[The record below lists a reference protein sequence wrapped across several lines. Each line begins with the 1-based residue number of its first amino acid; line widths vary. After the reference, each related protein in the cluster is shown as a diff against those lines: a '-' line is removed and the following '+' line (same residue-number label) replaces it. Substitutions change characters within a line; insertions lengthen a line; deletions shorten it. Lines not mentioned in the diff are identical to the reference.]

1 VTRHTTHVE
10 EKARRLPVIDSADIV
25 VLGGGSAGLSAA
37 VSAARLGADVLL
49 IERYGF
55 LGGVATAA
63 MVTSFCGLYLD
74 RTYDACRIVRG
85 FADDLL
91 SLIDA
96 QGGLAPPR
104 RVKPGAVSQA
114 FDVTAYKFA
123 ADDLVDD
130 AGVRLRLHSFGVAA
144 LLDPDDDSRIG
155 HIVVES
161 KSGRGAIAGKV
172 FIDASGDGD
181 LASVSGCTF
190 EIGDE
195 HGFMQYPT
203 TMFRMRN
210 VEDVLTAGIRKTIGS
225 KVADAIASGEYD
237 LPRKYVS
244 VSPQPFSTEWRANA
258 TQVRGERDEAIDG
271 TDVLQLSRAETEG
284 RRQVREFHR
293 FLKNRVDGFA
303 NSSILDTA
311 PQIGIRE
318 TRRILGERELDAEHV
333 AEGKTCHDAIGLG
346 CWPFETHRNGT
357 VDWRAVGGRGYYDI
371 PLGMMVPAKGPI
383 NLLVAGRCASA
394 SPEALASVRVMG
406 SCMVMGQAAGTLAAL
421 AVQETSTFLEIETP
435 LLRQTLEN
443 NGVCFLPD
451 SGLLV
456 TSTQA

>member
-1 VTRHTTHVE
+1 VTRQTSHVE

-63 MVTSFCGLYLD
+63 MVTSFCGLYFD
-74 RTYDACRIVRG
+74 RTEDACRIVRG

-91 SLIDA
+91 SLIDQ
-96 QGGLAPPR
+96 QGGLAHPR
-104 RVKPGAVSQA
+104 RVKPGAISQA
-114 FDVTAYKFA
+114 FDATAYKFA

-130 AGVRLRLHSFGVAA
+130 AGVRLRLHSYGVAT
-144 LLDPDDDSRIG
+144 LPDPDEASRIG
-155 HIVVES
+155 HLVVES

-181 LASVSGCTF
+181 LAAISGCAF

-210 VEDVLTAGIRKTIGS
+210 VEDALAAGIRKTIGG

-258 TQVRGERDEAIDG
+258 TQVRSESDEAIDG
-271 TDVLQLSRAETEG
+271 TDVLQLSRAEMEG

-293 FLKNRVDGFA
+293 FLKSRVDGFA
-303 NSSILDTA
+303 KSSILDTA

-318 TRRILGERELDAEHV
+318 TRRILGQRELNAEHV
-333 AEGKTCHDAIGLG
+333 AGGKTCQDAIGLG
-346 CWPFETHRNGT
+346 CWPFETHRSGT

-371 PLGMMVPAKGPI
+371 PLGMMIPAEGPRNVLI
-383 NLLVAGRCASA
+383 AGRCASA

-421 AVQETSTFLEIETP
+421 AVQEPRTLAEIETSE
-435 LLRQTLEN
+435 LRQVLGN
-443 NGVCFLPD
+443 NGVCFSPD
-451 SGLLV
+451 DLSIAP
-456 TSTQA
+456 TQA